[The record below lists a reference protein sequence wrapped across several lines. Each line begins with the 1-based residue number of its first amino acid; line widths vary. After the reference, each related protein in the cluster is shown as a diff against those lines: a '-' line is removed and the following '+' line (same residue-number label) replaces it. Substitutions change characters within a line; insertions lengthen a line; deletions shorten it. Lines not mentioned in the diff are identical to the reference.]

1 MERSVIR
8 DQPIPDYAAL
18 HPGYQA
24 AASFAPL
31 TQTGL
36 SLMTFTT

>member
-18 HPGYQA
+18 HPGYKA
-24 AASFAPL
+24 ARKPN
-31 TQTGL
+31 
-36 SLMTFTT
+36 LMPKEMPRWQ